1 MKCHNCG
8 KTIGIEELNCPDC
21 GYANPLAKKHNENVR
36 KYDQRFRKT
45 QDKVLKSA
53 QKTEGVGIRGGI
65 FAILVAVII
74 VLAVIWGVISA
85 SGEGETD
92 EDRKRDSLK
101 NKTEYSAQMKS
112 YLEEGDYISF
122 ESFIKH
128 HNIPFGSEP
137 YMAYRKLDF
146 VADRYYTCVQL
157 WEKILLR
164 SDDPD
169 FWDSSELDI
178 SHLCMYT
185 DSFLEVYKCNVE
197 AEKNEEFV
205 TYIEDMN
212 SDFRAMFRKYL
223 KMTDQEV
230 DEFFDYSQAKK
241 AVTIEGI
248 LLGEVSE
255 DE

>member
-1 MKCHNCG
+1 MKCPNCG
-8 KTIGIEELNCPDC
+8 KNIGIEVSECPDC
-21 GYANPLAKKHNENVR
+21 GYANPLARKHNENIR
-36 KYDQRFRKT
+36 KYDRRFRKT
-45 QDKVLKSA
+45 QDNVLASA

-74 VLAVIWGVISA
+74 ILAFVWGAVIA
-85 SGEGETD
+85 AGEGDTD
-92 EDRKRDSLK
+92 EDRKRDALK
-101 NKTEYSAQMKS
+101 NKTEYSEQMRG
-112 YLEEGDYISF
+112 YLEEGDYITF
-122 ESFIKH
+122 LSFIRY
-128 HNIPFGSEP
+128 HNIPFDSEP
-137 YMAYRKLDF
+137 YIDYRK
-146 VADRYYTCVQL
+146 VYYIADRYYTCVQL

-197 AEKNEEFV
+197 IEKNEEFV

-212 SDFRAMFRKYL
+212 SDIRAMFRRYL

-230 DEFFDYSQAKK
+230 DEFLGYSQAKK

-248 LLGEVSE
+248 LLGEGSE